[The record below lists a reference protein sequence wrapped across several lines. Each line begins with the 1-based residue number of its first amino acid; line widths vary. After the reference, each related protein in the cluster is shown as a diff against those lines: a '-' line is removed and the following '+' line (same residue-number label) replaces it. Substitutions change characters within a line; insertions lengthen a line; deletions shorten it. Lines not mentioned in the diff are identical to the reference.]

1 MGAVVGG
8 ALACACAQSRLAAQ
22 TSATPGD
29 APGTIAQQGADPSI
43 DEAPPVRCNGEIV
56 SEIVVRPREPFVRG
70 LLDRWQVVSRLVS
83 ELHVTTDT
91 NVVRRFLVLE
101 EGEPCTELRRAE
113 SERILRAQPFLA
125 TAVVRPEP
133 DGTGRVRIVVETVD
147 EVTLV
152 AGLRAT
158 SESPQLRMLR
168 VGDAN
173 LLGKAVYAS
182 AEWRAGTFGR
192 TGYTARLMDYQ
203 AFGEPY
209 QMALEAR
216 RNEVGGLWDASVAH
230 PYFTDLQR
238 VAWRVSAGQAH
249 DFLALRQDGDDELA
263 VGSRRSYYDLGG
275 LVRVGMPGRLS
286 LFGISFTG
294 DRLHV
299 DPAPLRFTPD
309 GPVAVPASASVLDH
323 YRSVR
328 SARVNALWGVRNISF
343 LPVQSFDALNAVQDA
358 RVGFQAGALLG
369 RSLAVLGS
377 RDDDIFV
384 AADLYAGFGSP
395 ASFVTLS
402 AKGEGR
408 QDYDTNRWVGVLGSA
423 RAAWYLH
430 LVPTQTLVSSVEW
443 SGGWRTRVP
452 FQLLL
457 GDDDGG
463 VRGYAHSASS
473 GARRLVARTE
483 NRWYLGQ
490 FRESAEYGV
499 AAFVDAGRLWAGD
512 VPFGEDTPTMVGA
525 GISLLAAVPP
535 GSQRLWRLDLA
546 YPLTG
551 DPNARFEIRLSSSN
565 LSRNGWRE
573 PGDVQ
578 RSREQ
583 SVPRG
588 LFSWP

>member
-1 MGAVVGG
+1 MCTQTRTAAGQTSGQAPGEPAGSPGAVVEQG
-8 ALACACAQSRLAAQ
+8 SAAE
-22 TSATPGD
+22 TVA
-29 APGTIAQQGADPSI
+29 AA
-43 DEAPPVRCNGEIV
+43 EAPPVRCQGDTV
-56 SEIVVRPREPFVRG
+56 TQIVVRPREPFVRG
-70 LLDRWQVVSRLVS
+70 LLDKWQVVSRLVS
-83 ELHVTTDT
+83 ATHVTTDPD
-91 NVVRRFLVLE
+91 VVRGFLVLR

-133 DGTGRVRIVVETVD
+133 DGPGHVRIVVETVD

-152 AGLRAT
+152 AGVRAT
-158 SESPQLRMLR
+158 NESPQLRMLR

-173 LLGKAVYAS
+173 LLGEGMYAA

-192 TGYTARLMDYQ
+192 TGYTARFMDYQ

-209 QMALEAR
+209 QFGLEAR
-216 RNEVGGLWDASVAH
+216 RNEVGGLWHASVAH

-238 VAWRVSAGQAH
+238 VAWRVSGGEAH
-249 DFLALRQDGDDELA
+249 DFLALRQDGSDELA
-263 VGSRRSYYDLGG
+263 LGSRRRYYDVGG
-275 LVRVGMPGRLS
+275 LVRIGVPGRLS
-286 LFGISFTG
+286 LFGVSFTG
-294 DRLHV
+294 DRV
-299 DPAPLRFTPD
+299 QMDPAPLRFTPD
-309 GPVAVPASASVLDH
+309 GPVEVPGAAPVLDR
-323 YRSVR
+323 YRQTR

-358 RVGFQAGALLG
+358 RVGFQAGAMLG

-384 AADLYAGFGSP
+384 AADLYAGAGSP
-395 ASFVTLS
+395 NSFLMLS

-408 QDYDTNRWVGVLGSA
+408 QDYDTNRWDGVLGSA
-423 RAAWYLH
+423 RLAWYLR
-430 LVPTQTLVSSVEW
+430 LAPTQTTVSSVEW

-457 GDDDGG
+457 GQPDGG

-473 GARRLVARTE
+473 GARRLVARAE
-483 NRWYLGQ
+483 HRWFLGHY
-490 FRESAEYGV
+490 RESAEYGL

-512 VPFGEDTPTMVGA
+512 VPFAENTPTMVGA
-525 GISLLAAVPP
+525 GIGLLAAVPP

-546 YPLTG
+546 YPLSH
-551 DPNARFEIRLSSSN
+551 DPRGRLEIRISSSN

-573 PGDVQ
+573 PVDVR

-583 SVPRG
+583 SMPEG